1 MHKEI
6 LLQFVES
13 QSNLEGVIGKV
24 SRNACLRSNMK
35 KKTEHGS
42 SAEVPRMI
50 LFQYVEI
57 KLGKLKF
64 S

>member
-1 MHKEI
+1 
-6 LLQFVES
+6 
-13 QSNLEGVIGKV
+13 
-24 SRNACLRSNMK
+24 MK